1 MKRVLICLVIF
12 FWYGIIASYNYYIGD
27 KAFVFW
33 LLPTM
38 LFYVMLIVELF
49 KLKNKKQ

>member
-1 MKRVLICLVIF
+1 MTRVLICLFIF
-12 FWYGIIASYNYYIGD
+12 FWYGIITSYYYYIGN

-38 LFYVMLIVELF
+38 LFYGILIFELF